1 MAKAVMKKD
10 YTFKCSRC
18 PETHIIHAGETVEVV
33 EQSDKGVHIKSENF
47 GAWMCPCCAG
57 EYLEVLP
64 DEN

>member
-18 PETHIIHAGETVEVV
+18 PETHTIHAGETVEVM
-33 EQSDKGVHIKSENF
+33 EQSDNGVHIKGGSF
-47 GAWMCPCCAG
+47 SAWLCPCCAG